1 MTEAIRRWTAAGLS
15 YAQLALLRA
24 VQFQVVDLSATV
36 PNEVGVALPGVV
48 QLDATAAGFGW
59 FVDPTPA
66 NDSEFAGRKPPP
78 AGMDLLTV
86 VMHELGHELG
96 LPDLDATAHP
106 GDLMAEEMAPG
117 VRRARVSPYDR
128 ALLGIAARDAVFAKW
143 KEWTF

>member
-1 MTEAIRRWTAAGLS
+1 M
-15 YAQLALLRA
+15 
-24 VQFQVVDLSATV
+24 
-36 PNEVGVALPGVV
+36 ALPGVV

-96 LPDLDATAHP
+96 LPDLDPATHP
-106 GDLMAEEMAPG
+106 GDVMAEGLAPG
-117 VRRARVSPYDR
+117 VRLARVSAYDR
-128 ALLGIAARDAVFAKW
+128 ALLGTATPDAVFAEW